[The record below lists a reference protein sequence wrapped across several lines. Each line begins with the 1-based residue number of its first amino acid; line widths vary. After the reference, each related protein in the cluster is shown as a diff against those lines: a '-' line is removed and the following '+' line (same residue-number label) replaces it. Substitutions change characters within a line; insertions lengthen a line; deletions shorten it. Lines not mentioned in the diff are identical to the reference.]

1 MKIHKAINTM
11 MMNHVT
17 YSKRHKHN
25 PNDILEFFNVRVT
38 IVIFVV
44 YRKEEAIIINPAFPP
59 HFFKILS

>member
-1 MKIHKAINTM
+1 M

-25 PNDILEFFNVRVT
+25 PNYILELFNVRVT

-44 YRKEEAIIINPAFPP
+44 YRKEEAILINPAIPP